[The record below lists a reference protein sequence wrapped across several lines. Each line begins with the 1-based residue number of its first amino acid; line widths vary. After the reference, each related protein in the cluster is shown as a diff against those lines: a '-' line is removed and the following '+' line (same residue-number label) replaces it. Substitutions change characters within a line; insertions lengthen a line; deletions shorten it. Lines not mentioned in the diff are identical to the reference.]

1 MAGRPKK
8 QTTTASTTVKKNAV
22 VEDSQNVV
30 VEDVKKEVI
39 ELEPLKDSDEIE
51 VEALIP
57 NLSFKDEKTYDYFEW
72 AKSGDTE
79 RVTFESLRN
88 MYRNYRGYFKNLW
101 VRPLD
106 ERVINEFKL
115 NKLYEDYDKVMNI
128 EEYTTSNVQEI
139 CEKIRKLS
147 NSSKLAVISS
157 IREKVDRG
165 DIVNVQVIKQLESGL
180 GIDLM
185 SLI

>member
-72 AKSGDTE
+72 TKSGDTE

-101 VRPLD
+101 IINLGNIQI
-106 ERVINEFKL
+106 VIYF
-115 NKLYEDYDKVMNI
+115 
-128 EEYTTSNVQEI
+128 S
-139 CEKIRKLS
+139 
-147 NSSKLAVISS
+147 
-157 IREKVDRG
+157 
-165 DIVNVQVIKQLESGL
+165 
-180 GIDLM
+180 
-185 SLI
+185 